1 MKLHSQFYVH
11 TRVPST
17 LSRWWRHY
25 KENPLSV
32 IALILLCIICLVAI
46 FADWLAPY
54 DPAQQFTD
62 AIHLPPSW
70 FDNGSTAYLFGTDYI
85 GRDLFSRLVHGARLS
100 LSLAVAVVLLS
111 ATTGIFLGVITS
123 FASFWVDALILRIMD
138 FILAIPSLILAVV
151 IVAIIGPGLPNAIYA
166 VAFVLIPHFVLTTR
180 SAIKLEKDKDYV
192 TAMVL
197 DGASKSRLFFQ
208 SLLPNILPPIIVQIT
223 LAFSI
228 AILEI
233 STLGFLGLG
242 AQAPHPEW
250 GTILSESHH
259 NIMFASWTVTI
270 PGLAILFTLLSVNL
284 VGDGLRDAMETR
296 VNR

>member
-1 MKLHSQFYVH
+1 MGSQSQFYTQ
-11 TRVPST
+11 TRVPSS

-25 KENPLSV
+25 KQNTLAFIALFV
-32 IALILLCIICLVAI
+32 FVLIALIAI
-46 FADWLAPY
+46 MADVIAPF
-54 DPAQQFTD
+54 DPTKQFTD
-62 AIHLPPSW
+62 AVHLPPSW
-70 FDNGSTAYLFGTDYI
+70 YQDGNINHLFGTDYV
-85 GRDLFSRLVHGARLS
+85 GRDLFSRLVYGARLS
-100 LSLAVAVVLLS
+100 LSLATAVVFIS
-111 ATTGIFLGVITS
+111 AGLGIFLGVITS
-123 FASFWVDALILRIMD
+123 FSNYWLDSLIMRIMD
-138 FILAIPSLILAVV
+138 FVLAIPSLILAVV

-180 SAIKLEKDKDYV
+180 TAIRQEKNKDYV
-192 TAMVL
+192 TAMIL
-197 DGASKSRLFFQ
+197 DGASKNRLFFQ
-208 SLLPNILPPIIVQIT
+208 SILPNILPPIIVQIT

-242 AQAPHPEW
+242 AQAPYPEW

-284 VGDGLRDAMETR
+284 VGDGLRGAME
-296 VNR
+296 NRKK